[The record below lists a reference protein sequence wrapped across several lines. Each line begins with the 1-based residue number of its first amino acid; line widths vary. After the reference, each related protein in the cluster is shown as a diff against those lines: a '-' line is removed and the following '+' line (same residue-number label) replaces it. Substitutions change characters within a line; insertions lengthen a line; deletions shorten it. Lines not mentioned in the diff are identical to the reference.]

1 MMKKRVKQGSAIL
14 LAFAV
19 ALSVFVL
26 PGVWAASAI
35 DADRKDCS
43 VEFSVGGEYEELNT
57 NDLSVKLY
65 RVASVDKAGAYA
77 PVSDFSGLDL
87 RALSRENKDSAAKWL
102 ERAQAAE
109 DMVTANTAVAADPT
123 IKNGKA
129 TVKNLE
135 TGLYLVSVEQL
146 VTPNYVY
153 TFTPYLIS
161 LPNNYYSGEGTSDAW
176 VYNLTGDNAI
186 GLKPEQQQRTG
197 DLIINKTLKNQN
209 TTFGDKATFV
219 FQIDIT
225 NGDKKE
231 SKVEALTFDK
241 VGDQSVHLTGLPAG
255 AVVKVTEVYS
265 GASYDLKSD
274 NGVETEIKANDEYS
288 QADAPVAEVSFV
300 NDVNNSTNG
309 GYGVINHFEL
319 NDKGLYDIAEVR

>member
-14 LAFAV
+14 LALAV

-35 DADRKDCS
+35 DVDRKDCS

-65 RVASVDKAGAYA
+65 RVASVDKAGAYT

-87 RALSRENKDSAAKWL
+87 SALSRENKDSAAKWL

-153 TFTPYLIS
+153 TFTPYLREPAMPGYIIS
-161 LPNNYYSGEGTSDAW
+161 PVTM
-176 VYNLTGDNAI
+176 
-186 GLKPEQQQRTG
+186 P
-197 DLIINKTLKNQN
+197 
-209 TTFGDKATFV
+209 
-219 FQIDIT
+219 
-225 NGDKKE
+225 
-231 SKVEALTFDK
+231 
-241 VGDQSVHLTGLPAG
+241 SV
-255 AVVKVTEVYS
+255 
-265 GASYDLKSD
+265 
-274 NGVETEIKANDEYS
+274 
-288 QADAPVAEVSFV
+288 
-300 NDVNNSTNG
+300 
-309 GYGVINHFEL
+309 
-319 NDKGLYDIAEVR
+319 

>member
-1 MMKKRVKQGSAIL
+1 M
-14 LAFAV
+14 
-19 ALSVFVL
+19 
-26 PGVWAASAI
+26 
-35 DADRKDCS
+35 
-43 VEFSVGGEYEELNT
+43 
-57 NDLSVKLY
+57 
-65 RVASVDKAGAYA
+65 
-77 PVSDFSGLDL
+77 
-87 RALSRENKDSAAKWL
+87 
-102 ERAQAAE
+102 
-109 DMVTANTAVAADPT
+109 
-123 IKNGKA
+123 
-129 TVKNLE
+129 KNLE

-231 SKVEALTFDK
+231 SKVEALTFDAVDVYK
-241 VGDQSVHLTGLPAG
+241 RQPLP
-255 AVVKVTEVYS
+255 V
-265 GASYDLKSD
+265 
-274 NGVETEIKANDEYS
+274 
-288 QADAPVAEVSFV
+288 
-300 NDVNNSTNG
+300 
-309 GYGVINHFEL
+309 
-319 NDKGLYDIAEVR
+319 